1 MLRRCIITACLPVV
15 VLSAADTV
23 QPTPSKA
30 PVPTGT
36 RNQLVDRVI
45 PAYGMTLQRGPVID
59 LSAAGL
65 ARRAVGF
72 AAEVEA
78 RVMAG
83 ELHRVGPSFSI
94 PRDSKGVAT
103 PGAQPQVIPRKPLP
117 EEVELLELFDATV
130 TLRERLSPPGLS
142 LPIPEQQ
149 DLDEA
154 MSSLSRAAELLR
166 QGLGDDT
173 YTDLDARAVAWQ
185 QRYHLARAQV
195 RDAKIAELMSTG
207 QSRAKAEQAVDAMTL
222 DVPTPSLEGIPEE
235 LRAVVVEEAPAKAE
249 TPAPEAQPAAAPT
262 PEPKPE
268 PSDLPPLEAE
278 PEPSDLPPLD
288 APEPAPAAEPEA
300 MPEPAPEPAEPEAM
314 PEPKPEPAPAPAEPE
329 PAVEP
334 EPEPMPA
341 QPAPEPE
348 PAAEP
353 EPAPAPAEPEPAPAP
368 APAPALDLDDLP
380 DL

>member
-30 PVPTGT
+30 PVPTGV

-45 PAYGMTLQRGPVID
+45 PAYGMTLKRGPVID

-94 PRDSKGVAT
+94 PLDSKGVAVAN
-103 PGAQPQVIPRKPLP
+103 AQPQVIPRKALP
-117 EEVELLELFDATV
+117 EEVELLKLFDATV

-154 MSSLSRAAELLR
+154 MSSLARAAELLR

-195 RDAKIAELMSTG
+195 RDAKIAELMSAG

-222 DVPTPSLEGIPEE
+222 DIPTPSLEGIPEE
-235 LRAVVVEEAPAKAE
+235 LRAAVVEEAPAKAE
-249 TPAPEAQPAAAPT
+249 TPAPKPAAAPT
-262 PEPKPE
+262 PAPKPE

-278 PEPSDLPPLD
+278 PEPSDLPPLE

-300 MPEPAPEPAEPEAM
+300 MPEPAPEPAEPEAL
-314 PEPKPEPAPAPAEPE
+314 PEPEPEPAPAPAEPE
-329 PAVEP
+329 PAVEA

-341 QPAPEPE
+341 QPEPEPE
-348 PAAEP
+348 PAAEPEP